1 METGGPSRQRE
12 EDGAPDGEVGVR
24 VLGGIAEEDS
34 CSSSTVAD
42 CQRHCGVD
50 ESCEAQRVD
59 KKGGEMYVGDDP
71 FVGPTGVGRDC
82 DKIILRHQ
90 LSTHQQLVAAIILK
104 RSQSSLE
111 VRESDYERIN
121 IPS

>member
-1 METGGPSRQRE
+1 METGGPGRQRE
-12 EDGAPDGEVGVR
+12 EDVAPDGEVGVR

-34 CSSSTVAD
+34 CSSSPVAY

-59 KKGGEMYVGDDP
+59 KKAGEMYVGNGDDP
-71 FVGPTGVGRDC
+71 FVGPSGLGRDC

-90 LSTHQQLVAAIILK
+90 LSTL
-104 RSQSSLE
+104 
-111 VRESDYERIN
+111 
-121 IPS
+121 